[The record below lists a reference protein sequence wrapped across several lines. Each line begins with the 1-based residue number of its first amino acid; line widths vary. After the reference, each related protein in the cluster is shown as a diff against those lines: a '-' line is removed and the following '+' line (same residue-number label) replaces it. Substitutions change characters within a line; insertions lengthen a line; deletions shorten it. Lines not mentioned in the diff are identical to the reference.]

1 MKKLILAFTLLPLV
15 SIIAQTESQSV
26 SIMYYNL
33 LNFPSSTSDR
43 ADTLEKI
50 IRHVEPDLFLVNEL
64 ETNYGANLILSNAMN
79 TQGVTHFSKATFYN
93 GPDTDNMLFYNN
105 EKFGLVSQ
113 NQISTVTR
121 DISEY
126 KVYFK
131 EPNLSATSDTIYL
144 YLYSCHLK
152 AGTFQSDIDDRESEA
167 TTFKNYL
174 QSQGITGNIALGGDF
189 NFYESSEP
197 GCQMIL
203 NGGSMNLND
212 PINQLGS
219 WNSNSFYAP
228 YHTQSTRSSSGGYA
242 GGSSGGMDD
251 RFDFIFISDA
261 IKNGTDRVSFVGGSY
276 TAIGQDG
283 FHYNQS
289 VNSGFNQAVPADVA
303 DALFYMSDHLPVYM
317 EMSIEYPVG
326 IQYLQEVI
334 SGYHFINENQLQ
346 LTLKENSALLQVE
359 IFNLSGQLVESLSDG
374 NSLIDISTLSNGVY
388 LLKAV
393 TDKGEA
399 TVKFVKE

>member
-1 MKKLILAFTLLPLV
+1 MI
-15 SIIAQTESQSV
+15 SAQTESETV

-33 LNFPSSTSDR
+33 LYFPSSTPDR

-64 ETNYGANLILSNAMN
+64 ESNYGANLILANAMN
-79 TQGVTHFSKATFYN
+79 TQGVTHYSKCTFYN

-105 EKFGLVSQ
+105 EKFGLISQ
-113 NQISTVTR
+113 NEISTVTR
-121 DISEY
+121 NISEY
-126 KVYFK
+126 KVYYK
-131 EPNLSATSDTIYL
+131 EPGLNANSDTVYL

-174 QSQGITGNIALGGDF
+174 QNNGITGNILLGGDF

-203 NGGSMNLND
+203 NGGSVPLND
-212 PINQLGS
+212 PINQMGS
-219 WNSNSFYAP
+219 WNNNSFYAP

-251 RFDFIFISDA
+251 RFDFIFVSDQVL
-261 IKNGTDRVSFVGGSY
+261 NGTDKVSIVSGSY
-276 TAIGQDG
+276 EAIGQDG
-283 FHYNQS
+283 NHFNSS
-289 VNSGFNQAVPADVA
+289 VNSGANAAVPDDIA

-326 IQYLQEVI
+326 IQEVQ
-334 SGYHFINENQLQ
+334 SVLEGYVFLNEGELQ
-346 LTLKENSALLQVE
+346 LKLKQNVQPREVLVY
-359 IFNLSGQLVESLSDG
+359 NLSGQLVHVDTDGDMSIRVADLS
-374 NSLIDISTLSNGVY
+374 TGVY
-388 LLKAV
+388 VLKV
-393 TDKGEA
+393 QTNKGSA
-399 TVKFVKE
+399 SAKFVKN

>member
-1 MKKLILAFTLLPLV
+1 
-15 SIIAQTESQSV
+15 
-26 SIMYYNL
+26 MYYNL
-33 LNFPSSTSDR
+33 LKFPDNTADR

-64 ETNYGANLILSNAMN
+64 ESNYGANLILSTAMN
-79 TQGVTHFSKATFYN
+79 TQGVSHYAKATYYN
-93 GPDTDNMLFYNN
+93 GPDTDNMLFYNQD
-105 EKFGLVSQ
+105 KFGLISQ

-126 KVYFK
+126 VVYYK

-167 TTFKNYL
+167 TTFKTYL
-174 QSQGITGNIALGGDF
+174 QTQGITGNIILGGDF

-212 PINQLGS
+212 PINQMGS
-219 WNSNSFYAP
+219 WNNNSFYAP
-228 YHTQSTRSSSGGYA
+228 YHTQSTRSTSGGYG

-251 RFDFIFISDA
+251 RFDFIFIADA
-261 IKNGTDRVSFVGGSY
+261 IKNGTDKVSYVGGSY
-276 TAIGQDG
+276 KAIGQDG
-283 FHYNQS
+283 NRFNSS

-334 SGYHFINENQLQ
+334 SGYHFINEYELQ
-346 LTLKENSALLQVE
+346 LILKDGAKLNLVE
-359 IFNLSGQLVESLSDG
+359 IFSLSGQRVLSSADANTLVDVSNLS
-374 NSLIDISTLSNGVY
+374 TGVY
-388 LLKAV
+388 LLKAL
-393 TDKGEA
+393 TDKGVA